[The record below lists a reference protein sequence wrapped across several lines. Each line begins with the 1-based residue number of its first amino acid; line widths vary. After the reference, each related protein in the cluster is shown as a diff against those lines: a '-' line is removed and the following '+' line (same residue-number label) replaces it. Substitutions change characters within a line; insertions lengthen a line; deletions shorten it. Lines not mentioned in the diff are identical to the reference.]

1 LKQHPAARAG
11 LVAPAVFDA
20 IDHETARE
28 LQNNF
33 QEITN
38 QNNEHDMEQIET
50 NVVVSPEMPIDD
62 LDDIQ
67 EIEDNLDGD
76 DFPTTVAGDEAIE
89 VRHASYRESNYQVPC
104 HIVLNQC
111 GTLLVRRQHEL
122 RGSKREQF
130 FLQKLVSSSST
141 TIPLIYPEGMFFPSI
156 FYSAA
161 SDGYSIVGAIPSA
174 ILGQQE
180 SVSANGYAS
189 LKEHGRTR
197 FTMYSSLSGSDWRY
211 KTFMFDA
218 LANAALNNQ
227 SSRLVMHRGYEVSK
241 CATGLAVRNS
251 KDGFLTDMIESR
263 TVIQELAAAEKIDPF
278 TLFFL

>member
-1 LKQHPAARAG
+1 MGEKERNNGRHNLKPHPAARAG
-11 LVAPAVFDA
+11 LVAPDVFDA

-33 QEITN
+33 QEISN
-38 QNNEHDMEQIET
+38 HNNEHDIEQVET

-111 GTLLVRRQHEL
+111 GTLLVRRQQEL

-141 TIPLIYPEGMFFPSI
+141 TIL
-156 FYSAA
+156 
-161 SDGYSIVGAIPSA
+161 
-174 ILGQQE
+174 
-180 SVSANGYAS
+180 
-189 LKEHGRTR
+189 
-197 FTMYSSLSGSDWRY
+197 
-211 KTFMFDA
+211 
-218 LANAALNNQ
+218 AAL
-227 SSRLVMHRGYEVSK
+227 SL
-241 CATGLAVRNS
+241 
-251 KDGFLTDMIESR
+251 
-263 TVIQELAAAEKIDPF
+263 P
-278 TLFFL
+278 